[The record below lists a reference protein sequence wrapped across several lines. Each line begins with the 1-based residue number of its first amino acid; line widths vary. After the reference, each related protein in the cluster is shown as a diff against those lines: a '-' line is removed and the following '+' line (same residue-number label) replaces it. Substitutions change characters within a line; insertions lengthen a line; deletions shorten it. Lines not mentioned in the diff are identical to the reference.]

1 MTCRGLGIQEHDSI
15 LMFKF
20 RSGTNDLN
28 EELGIYRG

>member
-1 MTCRGLGIQEHDSI
+1 MTCRGLGIQEHDSN

-28 EELGIYRG
+28 EELGIHRG